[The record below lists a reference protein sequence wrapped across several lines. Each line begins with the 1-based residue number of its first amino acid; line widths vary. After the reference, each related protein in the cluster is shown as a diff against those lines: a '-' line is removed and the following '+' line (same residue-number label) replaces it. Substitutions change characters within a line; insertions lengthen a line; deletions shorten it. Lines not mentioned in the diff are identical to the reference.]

1 MKKTRLLA
9 LTALLCAGAALP
21 ASAQPGYG
29 PNAPW
34 DRPGGWDRIGSV
46 TFSFRPDRE
55 TEYGNFGGR
64 VERLSFLARN
74 ANVRCQNITATYANG
89 RTDSLYRG
97 QLRQGRRIVVDIPGQ
112 SRMIRRIDF
121 NCRSLERREPA
132 RVDIAA
138 DIGQYRADWRRS
150 PDWDRTWSRMFNW
163 GDERY
168 GDNRYGRVGDGR
180 LGDGR
185 IGDGR
190 IGEYGISDD
199 RYVTL
204 GTEVFNGRVDRETT
218 FAGFAGRNV
227 ERLAVRAVNDD
238 ARCSRVSATF
248 SNGMTRNL
256 NIGEGNLL
264 REDRVYPLDL
274 PGQSRDVTR
283 VDMTCHAEN
292 GRQVTMQVMANR

>member
-29 PNAPW
+29 PNGPW

-97 QLRQGRRIVVDIPGQ
+97 QLRQGRSIVVDIPGE

-138 DIGQYRADWRRS
+138 DIGQYRAEWRRS
-150 PDWDRTWSRMFNW
+150 PDWDRMWSRMFNW

-168 GDNRYGRVGDGR
+168 GDNRYGRDQYVSGGLGADGW
-180 LGDGR
+180 
-185 IGDGR
+185 I
-190 IGEYGISDD
+190 
-199 RYVTL
+199 TL
-204 GTEVFNGRVDRETT
+204 GTETFNGRVDRETT
-218 FAGFAGRNV
+218 FAGFGGRNV

-248 SNGMTRNL
+248 ANGMTRDL

-264 REDRVYPLDL
+264 REDRVYQLDL
-274 PGQSRDVTR
+274 PGRSRDVMR

>member
-9 LTALLCAGAALP
+9 IAAALCASTALP
-21 ASAQPGYG
+21 ASAQPAY
-29 PNAPW
+29 APW

-46 TFSFRPDRE
+46 DFSFRPDRE
-55 TEYGNFGGR
+55 TEYGRFGGR

-74 ANVRCQNITATYANG
+74 ADVRCNRITATYNNG
-89 RTDSLYRG
+89 RTSELYRG
-97 QLRQGRRIVVDIPGQ
+97 TLRQGRSIVVDIPGQ

-121 NCRSLERREPA
+121 NCRSLERREQA

-138 DIGQYRADWRRS
+138 DIGQYRAEWRRS
-150 PDWDRTWSRMFNW
+150 PDWDRVWSRMFNW

-168 GDNRYGRVGDGR
+168 GDNRYGR
-180 LGDGR
+180 
-185 IGDGR
+185 
-190 IGEYGISDD
+190 D
-199 RYVTL
+199 RYVSGALTTDGWITL

-218 FAGFAGRNV
+218 FAGFAGRNA

-248 SNGMTRNL
+248 ANGMTRDL

-264 REDRVYPLDL
+264 REDRVYQLDL
-274 PGQSRDVTR
+274 PGRSRDVTR

>member
-1 MKKTRLLA
+1 MNKTRLLA

-21 ASAQPGYG
+21 ASAQPAYG
-29 PNAPW
+29 PNDRPYGY

-55 TEYGNFGGR
+55 TEYGRFGGR
-64 VERLSFLARN
+64 VERLSFQARN
-74 ANVRCQNITATYANG
+74 ADVRCNRVTATYANG
-89 RTDSLYRG
+89 RTSEIYRG
-97 QLRQGRRIVVDIPGQ
+97 RLQQGRSVVVDIPGRSQ
-112 SRMIRRIDF
+112 MIRRIDF

-138 DIGQYRADWRRS
+138 DIGQYRAEWRRS

-168 GDNRYGRVGDGR
+168 GDNRYGRDQYVTGGLAADGW
-180 LGDGR
+180 
-185 IGDGR
+185 I
-190 IGEYGISDD
+190 
-199 RYVTL
+199 TL

-248 SNGMTRNL
+248 ASGMTRDL

-264 REDRVYPLDL
+264 REDRVYQLDL
-274 PGQSRDVTR
+274 PGRSRDVMR

>member
-9 LTALLCAGAALP
+9 LVAALCAGAALP

-29 PNAPW
+29 PDRNGAW

-74 ANVRCQNITATYANG
+74 ADVRCQNVTATFANG
-89 RTDSLYRG
+89 RTSSLYRG
-97 QLRQGRRIVVDIPGQ
+97 QLRQGRSIVVDIPGQ
-112 SRMIRRIDF
+112 SQMVRRIDF
-121 NCRSLERREPA
+121 NCRSLSRRAPA

-138 DIGQYRADWRRS
+138 DIGQYRAEWRRS
-150 PDWDRTWSRMFNW
+150 PDWDRMWSRMFNW
-163 GDERY
+163 GDDRY
-168 GDNRYGRVGDGR
+168 GDNRGRDGN
-180 LGDGR
+180 
-185 IGDGR
+185 
-190 IGEYGISDD
+190 D
-199 RYVTL
+199 RYVSGGLTSDGWITL
-204 GTEVFNGRVDRETT
+204 GTEEFNGRVDREST

-238 ARCSRVSATF
+238 ARCSRVTATF
-248 SNGMTRNL
+248 ANGQRQNL
-256 NIGEGNLL
+256 NIGESNLL
-264 REDRVYPLDL
+264 REDRVYQLDL
-274 PGQSRDVTR
+274 PGRTRDVMR

>member
-1 MKKTRLLA
+1 
-9 LTALLCAGAALP
+9 
-21 ASAQPGYG
+21 
-29 PNAPW
+29 
-34 DRPGGWDRIGSV
+34 
-46 TFSFRPDRE
+46 
-55 TEYGNFGGR
+55 
-64 VERLSFLARN
+64 
-74 ANVRCQNITATYANG
+74 
-89 RTDSLYRG
+89 
-97 QLRQGRRIVVDIPGQ
+97 
-112 SRMIRRIDF
+112 MIRRIDF

-138 DIGQYRADWRRS
+138 DIGQYRAEWRRS

-168 GDNRYGRVGDGR
+168 GDNRYGR
-180 LGDGR
+180 
-185 IGDGR
+185 
-190 IGEYGISDD
+190 D
-199 RYVTL
+199 RYVSGGLARPTGWITL
-204 GTEVFNGRVDRETT
+204 GTEVFNGRIDRETT

-248 SNGMTRNL
+248 ANGMTRDL

-264 REDRVYPLDL
+264 REDRVYQLDL
-274 PGQSRDVTR
+274 PGRSRDVMR